1 MMCLNGLQWG
11 LSSSCLPSSI
21 DGMVVDLCG
30 PYTVCFLCPPEKKH
44 RCSCYGFFIEILEY
58 ANCSELNAM
67 CVQKKKLDQ

>member
-30 PYTVCFLCPPEKKH
+30 PYTVCFLCPPEKKNIDVPVMASSS
-44 RCSCYGFFIEILEY
+44 RYWNMLIVLS
-58 ANCSELNAM
+58 
-67 CVQKKKLDQ
+67 